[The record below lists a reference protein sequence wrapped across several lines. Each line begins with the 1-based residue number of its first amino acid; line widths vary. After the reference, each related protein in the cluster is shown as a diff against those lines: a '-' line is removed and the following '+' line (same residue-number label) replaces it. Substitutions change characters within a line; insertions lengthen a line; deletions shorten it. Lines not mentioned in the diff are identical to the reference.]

1 MPNTKIVATIGPACD
16 SPEMVRR
23 LMDAGASV
31 FRFNASHGT
40 QAQHLAR
47 MDTVRAEALAAGR
60 HIAVLLDLQGPK
72 IRLCKFE
79 GGVVQLKTG
88 EHFSITTRDVLGNAS
103 LAGTSY
109 ENFVDDVEPGSR
121 VLLADGAV
129 VLRALSKT
137 SDTVEFEVVSGGTI
151 GDNKGINLPG
161 VKVSAPSLTPKDIED
176 LEFGLDQNVDLIALS
191 FVRHAADVTA
201 LKQRIAARGLTTPVI
216 AKIEKPEGW
225 TNIQEILDEADGVM
239 VARGDLG
246 VEVDLESVPQIQ
258 KSIIRK
264 ARRKSKF
271 VITATQ
277 MLESMI
283 SAASPTRAEVSDV
296 ANAIYDGTDAVML
309 SAETSTGQYPV
320 EAVSYMTRIAIEAE
334 KAIARKGFEPRKQNL
349 PNTSTPEVV
358 ADAAYHAARHSHAKC
373 IVVFTTSGRSARLIA
388 RSRPPVG
395 IYAVTPDEAV
405 ARRLAVVYSV
415 TPIHAPHVDS
425 TDAMLSQMDAILQD
439 RGLLAAGETVV
450 FVSGQPVG
458 RPGTMNLLKL
468 HRVGESR

>member
-1 MPNTKIVATIGPACD
+1 MPNTKIVATVGPACE
-16 SPEMVRR
+16 STEMVRQ
-23 LMDAGASV
+23 LIAAGASV

-40 QAQHLAR
+40 QAEHLSR
-47 MDTVRAEALAAGR
+47 LRTVRAEAVAAGR

-72 IRLCKFE
+72 IRLGKFE
-79 GGVVQLKTG
+79 GGVCQLESG
-88 EHFSITTRDVLGNAS
+88 ARFSITTRTVLGNAR
-103 LAGTSY
+103 LACTGY
-109 ENFVDDVEPGSR
+109 KKFADDVEPGSR
-121 VLLADGAV
+121 VLLADGAA

-137 SDTVEFEVVSGGTI
+137 ADTVEFEVVSGGMI
-151 GDNKGINLPG
+151 GNNKGINLPG
-161 VKVSAPSLTPKDIED
+161 VQVSAPSLTPKDIED
-176 LEFGLDQNVDLIALS
+176 LEFGLQHGVDLIALS
-191 FVRHAADVTA
+191 FVRNAADVID
-201 LKQRIAARGLTTPVI
+201 LKQRIAARGCTTPVI

-264 ARRKSKF
+264 ARSKSKF

-283 SAASPTRAEVSDV
+283 TAASPTRAEVSDV

-309 SAETSTGQYPV
+309 SAETSTGKYPV
-320 EAVSYMTRIAIEAE
+320 EAVSYMTRIAMEAE
-334 KAIARKGFEPRKQNL
+334 KAIARKGFEPRKPNL
-349 PNTSTPEVV
+349 PNASTPEVV

-373 IVVFTTSGRSARLIA
+373 IVVFTTSGASARLIA

-395 IYAVTPDEAV
+395 IYAVTPDAAV
-405 ARRLAVVYSV
+405 ARRMAVVYSV
-415 TPIHAPHVDS
+415 TPILAEHVDS

-439 RGLLAAGETVV
+439 RGLLQAGETVV
-450 FVSGQPVG
+450 FVAGQPVG